1 MISIKD
7 VSSFISSIDFLDS
20 AKKTI
25 IIYAGDVLDGIFVDG
40 KMFGIYGGSPHT
52 INIASDER
60 IILSFGYHTER

>member
-25 IIYAGDVLDGIFVDG
+25 IIYAGDVLEGIFVDG
-40 KMFGIYGGSPHT
+40 KMFGIDRGPHT

-60 IILSFGYHTER
+60 IILSFGYHTEM